1 MKKIFLISTAIFFL
15 NCSSTKDKLMAIKPS
30 VSDENVEI
38 KIVEIYKQNSYTSGN
53 YTITPKNS
61 AYELLVLEASILNK
75 YNNEIIISM
84 APETIDPSDNKTII
98 LPSRLDYC
106 CSWFEKS
113 LGPWKSILQ
122 IESVPLLEDL
132 TLDKEDSILRTFVFA
147 YPRNNNPTSFK
158 FSIKT
163 TKDTPFKS
171 IDVKITPP

>member
-84 APETIDPSDNKTII
+84 APETIDPSDNKSII
-98 LPSRLDYC
+98 LPLHSY
-106 CSWFEKS
+106 FS
-113 LGPWKSILQ
+113 L
-122 IESVPLLEDL
+122 PLSPFR
-132 TLDKEDSILRTFVFA
+132 TYGKEGRGGTRSQVF
-147 YPRNNNPTSFK
+147 NNIN
-158 FSIKT
+158 I
-163 TKDTPFKS
+163 
-171 IDVKITPP
+171 